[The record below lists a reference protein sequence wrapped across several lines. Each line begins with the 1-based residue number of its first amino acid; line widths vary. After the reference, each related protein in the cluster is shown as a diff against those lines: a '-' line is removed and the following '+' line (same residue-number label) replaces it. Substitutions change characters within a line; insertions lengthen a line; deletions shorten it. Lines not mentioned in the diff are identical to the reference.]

1 MGEVRFPTVPT
12 FACPTCQRPVEWSPE
27 ARWRPF
33 CSERCRL
40 IDLGAWMTEQRAIP
54 SDDAPEDAGEAG
66 TPDLQSDDPRR
77 H

>member
-1 MGEVRFPTVPT
+1 MPTLN
-12 FACPTCQRPVEWSPE
+12 CPTCQKPVEWNAE

-40 IDLGAWMTEQRAIP
+40 IDLGAWMTEQHAIP
-54 SDDAPEDAGEAG
+54 GEELS
-66 TPDLQSDDPRR
+66 PDVVQPSNDESDDPQR

>member
-1 MGEVRFPTVPT
+1 MPTLP
-12 FACPTCQRPVEWSPE
+12 CPTCQKTVEWSPE

-40 IDLGAWMTEQRAIP
+40 IDLGAWMSEKHAIP
-54 SDDAPEDAGEAG
+54 GDDAPDNPGETSPSAH
-66 TPDLQSDDPRR
+66 TSDEPPR

>member
-1 MGEVRFPTVPT
+1 
-12 FACPTCQRPVEWSPE
+12 VEWSAA

-40 IDLGAWMTEQRAIP
+40 IDLGAWMTERHAIP
-54 SDDAPEDAGEAG
+54 GEEIS
-66 TPDLQSDDPRR
+66 PDVVQPSNDESDDPPR